1 MFEMKKITLIFATLL
16 AAALFTT
23 ASAQH
28 TVGLL
33 GGAGYAT
40 ARLYPK
46 QEMKPIIG
54 GTNFGLSWRY
64 YSLPRFVG
72 AVGLDLELMQ
82 RGFSYG
88 YDYTSTMDDNGIEE
102 RHYKYYTRTM
112 NTIML
117 PIVWQP
123 HVYLAKNHIR
133 AYVEAAFTLSY
144 NFGGEWEYDNRPDHG
159 KYDWRLERDNRW
171 NYGLAGGA
179 GFALLFGRIE
189 AGVRAR
195 YYFGYADVM
204 RNRNKY
210 YDNATDGPE
219 NPFSYTPIKSPIDNI
234 VINLTLAYRF
244 NKDGFDEWYYKP
256 TRRRGQRRDF
266 KFSNEG
272 DVGAMR

>member
-123 HVYLAKNHIR
+123 HVYLSKNHIR

-179 GFALLFGRIE
+179 GFSLLFGRIE

-210 YDNATDGPE
+210 YDNATDGLE
-219 NPFSYTPIKSPIDNI
+219 NPFRLTPLRSPIDNI
-234 VINLTLAYRF
+234 NVSVTLAYRLS
-244 NKDGFDEWYYKP
+244 KDGFKEWTYKP
-256 TRRRGQRRDF
+256 KKMSRTRDF
-266 KFSNEG
+266 SFQQSK
-272 DVGAMR
+272 RK

>member
-88 YDYTSTMDDNGIEE
+88 YDYTSTMDDNGIE
-102 RHYKYYTRTM
+102 
-112 NTIML
+112 
-117 PIVWQP
+117 
-123 HVYLAKNHIR
+123 
-133 AYVEAAFTLSY
+133 
-144 NFGGEWEYDNRPDHG
+144 
-159 KYDWRLERDNRW
+159 
-171 NYGLAGGA
+171 
-179 GFALLFGRIE
+179 
-189 AGVRAR
+189 
-195 YYFGYADVM
+195 
-204 RNRNKY
+204 
-210 YDNATDGPE
+210 
-219 NPFSYTPIKSPIDNI
+219 
-234 VINLTLAYRF
+234 
-244 NKDGFDEWYYKP
+244 
-256 TRRRGQRRDF
+256 
-266 KFSNEG
+266 
-272 DVGAMR
+272 

>member
-64 YSLPRFVG
+64 Y
-72 AVGLDLELMQ
+72 
-82 RGFSYG
+82 
-88 YDYTSTMDDNGIEE
+88 GIEE
-102 RHYKYYTRTM
+102 RHYKYYTRTR

-210 YDNATDGPE
+210 YDNSTDGLE
-219 NPFSYTPIKSPIDNI
+219 NPFRLTPLRSPIDNI
-234 VINLTLAYRF
+234 NVSITLAYRLS
-244 NKDGFDEWYYKP
+244 KDGFKEWSYKP
-256 TRRRGQRRDF
+256 KKMSRTRDF
-266 KFSNEG
+266 SFQQSK
-272 DVGAMR
+272 RK

>member
-1 MFEMKKITLIFATLL
+1 MRYTKLIFL
-16 AAALFTT
+16 AIAALTLSLGQSAQAQHTLGVFGGAGT
-23 ASAQH
+23 ASA
-28 TVGLL
+28 
-33 GGAGYAT
+33 
-40 ARLYPK
+40 RFFPK
-46 QEMKPIIG
+46 QETKMLF
-54 GTNFGLSWRY
+54 GTADMGLSWRY

-72 AVGLDLELMQ
+72 AVGADLEFIQ

-88 YDYTSTMDDNGIEE
+88 YAYSLVPDEKGNEQRQY
-102 RHYKYYTRTM
+102 YYYTRRL
-112 NTIML
+112 NSVML
-117 PIVWQP
+117 PLVWQP
-123 HVYLAKNHIR
+123 HVYLMKNHLR
-133 AYVEAAFTLSY
+133 LYLEAALTFSY
-144 NFGGEWEYDNRPDHG
+144 NFGGDYEYDDSDKHG

-171 NYGLAGGA
+171 NYGLAGGG
-179 GFALLFGRIE
+179 GFALLFGRYE
-189 AGVRAR
+189 VGVRAR
-195 YYFGYADVM
+195 YYFGYADLM

-256 TRRRGQRRDF
+256 TRRRSQRRDF

>member
-1 MFEMKKITLIFATLL
+1 
-16 AAALFTT
+16 
-23 ASAQH
+23 
-28 TVGLL
+28 
-33 GGAGYAT
+33 
-40 ARLYPK
+40 
-46 QEMKPIIG
+46 
-54 GTNFGLSWRY
+54 
-64 YSLPRFVG
+64 
-72 AVGLDLELMQ
+72 
-82 RGFSYG
+82 
-88 YDYTSTMDDNGIEE
+88 
-102 RHYKYYTRTM
+102 M

-210 YDNATDGPE
+210 YDNSTDGLE
-219 NPFSYTPIKSPIDNI
+219 NPFRLTPLRSPIDNI
-234 VINLTLAYRF
+234 NVSVTLAYRLS
-244 NKDGFDEWYYKP
+244 KDGFKEWSYKP
-256 TRRRGQRRDF
+256 KKMSRTRDF
-266 KFSNEG
+266 SFQQSK
-272 DVGAMR
+272 RK